1 MHTMLRNWNP
11 KNQNQVDN
19 TLRLVAGEAPE
30 DLEACCKIARDKGFT
45 IPGFIKPAT
54 SWSDFK

>member
-1 MHTMLRNWNP
+1 MHPMLRNWNP

-30 DLEACCKIARDKGFT
+30 DLEACCKIARGKGFA
-45 IPGFIKPAT
+45 IPDFIRPAT